1 MSLSVCFELHLH
13 VWSSKQKCTSV
24 YLVSTFPSFETVILC
39 KFSKVPCRRKY
50 ETGEKFC
57 KFNIFS
63 QLQPCRTTLSK
74 PNILYYFLETMS
86 QGSIKEY
93 LVKAKAF
100 NYYYFRREFSYAKL
114 LNKTETK
121 RKRVA
126 YTVVRVENVSSL

>member
-1 MSLSVCFELHLH
+1 
-13 VWSSKQKCTSV
+13 
-24 YLVSTFPSFETVILC
+24 
-39 KFSKVPCRRKY
+39 
-50 ETGEKFC
+50 
-57 KFNIFS
+57 
-63 QLQPCRTTLSK
+63 
-74 PNILYYFLETMS
+74 MS